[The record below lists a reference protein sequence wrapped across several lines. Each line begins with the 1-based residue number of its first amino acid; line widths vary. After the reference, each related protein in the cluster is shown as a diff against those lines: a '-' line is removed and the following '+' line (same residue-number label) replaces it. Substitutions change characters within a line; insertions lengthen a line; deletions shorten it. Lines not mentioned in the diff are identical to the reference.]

1 MRVICVGDVM
11 IDVLAQLPGEL
22 AVGSD
27 TPATIS
33 LLGGGSAANTAAWVV
48 AAGGSSTFVGRV
60 GDDILGR
67 KAVDE
72 LAGAGVDLAVTVDAS
87 LPTGTCIVL
96 VDPSGERTMVPSAG
110 ANAVGGSAAALTST
124 DHVHVSGYALFH
136 PTSCAAALATLSA
149 AYDVGCSMSID
160 AASAAPLRGFGPN
173 AFFAA
178 LAAPMLVF
186 ANDDEAAVLSGTRD
200 VEASAQALGQRC
212 GEAIV
217 KCGVAGAVWSD
228 GTRVV
233 RVAPEPLV
241 AVDSTGAGDAFAAG
255 VLVARQSGADVSDA
269 LRAGNALAGR
279 AIAQRGARP

>member
-1 MRVICVGDVM
+1 VRVICVGDVM

-72 LAGAGVDLAVTVDAS
+72 LAGAGVDLAVTVDPE
-87 LPTGTCIVL
+87 LPSGTCIVL
-96 VDPSGERTMVPSAG
+96 VDPTGERTMVPSAG
-110 ANAVGGSAAALTST
+110 ANTVGGSVPSLTSG
-124 DHVHVSGYALFH
+124 DHLHVSGYALFH
-136 PTSCAAALATLSA
+136 LTSCAAAVASLSA
-149 AYDVGCSMSID
+149 AREAGCSTSID
-160 AASAAPLRGFGPN
+160 AASAAPLRDFGPQ

-178 LAAPMLVF
+178 LAVPTLLF

-200 VEASAQALGQRC
+200 IDAAARALGRRC

-217 KCGVAGAVWSD
+217 KCGVDGAVWSD
-228 GTRVV
+228 GEQVV
-233 RVAPEPLV
+233 RVTPQPLV

-255 VLVARQSGADVSDA
+255 VLVARRSGADVTLS
-269 LRAGNALAGR
+269 LQAGNALAAR

>member
-1 MRVICVGDVM
+1 VRVICVGDVM

-48 AAGGSSTFVGRV
+48 AAGGSATFVGRV

-72 LAGAGVDLAVTVDAS
+72 LAGGGVDLAVTVDPS

-110 ANAVGGSAAALTST
+110 ANAVGGSAPPLVAS

-136 PTSCAAALATLSA
+136 PVSGSTAVAGLAAAHDAGCSLSA
-149 AYDVGCSMSID
+149 D
-160 AASAAPLRGFGPN
+160 AASAAPLRAFGPE
-173 AFFAA
+173 AFLAA
-178 LAAPMLVF
+178 LPASTLLF

-200 VEASAQALGQRC
+200 VDAAAQALGRRN

-228 GTRVV
+228 GTHVV
-233 RVAPEPLV
+233 RVAPEQLV

-255 VLVARQSGADVSDA
+255 VLVARQSGADVTEA